1 MAKVVKFTGL
11 IVRESIYGE
20 TDKLL
25 DIITH
30 ERGLVTV
37 AAKGSRKST
46 SKSRS
51 ASHVMFYG
59 DFGCYER
66 DGRFWLREASAICD
80 FYDVNL
86 GIERLSLI
94 SYIFDVARYVTF
106 EGETCED
113 LLRLLL
119 NVLYVIAQGERE
131 NNFVKAVFELRCAA
145 EIGYAPELSNCTRCT
160 KECTDAFYDLENDE
174 CICKECADKARL
186 GEKCF
191 YLPAPVREAGEYIVS
206 SPQKRIFAFSIDE
219 SVASSL
225 YAFAEAYILDKTEH
239 YFKSLQYYKD
249 MTR

>member
-1 MAKVVKFTGL
+1 MANVVKFTGL

-30 ERGLVTV
+30 ERGRITV
-37 AAKGSRKST
+37 AAKGSRKAT

-59 DFGCYER
+59 DFACYER
-66 DGRFWLREASAICD
+66 DGRFWLSEASPICD
-80 FYDVNL
+80 FYDISL
-86 GIERLSLI
+86 GIERLSLV

-106 EGETCED
+106 EGESCES

-119 NVLYVIAQGERE
+119 NVLYVIGQGDRE
-131 NNFVKAVFELRCAA
+131 NDLIKAVFELRCAA
-145 EIGYAPELSNCTRCT
+145 EIGYAPELSHCTHCQ
-160 KECTDAFYDLENDE
+160 KECADAYYDIANDE
-174 CICKECADKARL
+174 CICSECA
-186 GEKCF
+186 EKQKTVEGCF
-191 YLPAPVREAGEYIVS
+191 YLPLPVREAGEYIVS
-206 SPQKRIFAFSIDE
+206 APLKRIFAFSIDD
-219 SVASSL
+219 SFKNAL
-225 YAFAEAYILDKTEH
+225 FAFAERYIIDKTEH